1 VAAAARA
8 AAAREV
14 RGETRG
20 EDGGPTESDRMIG
33 FSRRIRRLM
42 DVPRIERAIADA
54 ELRTSG
60 EIRVSVAPLFWGSVD
75 RAAERAFVRLGV
87 GRTREK
93 NGVLLFVVPARR
105 RFVVLGGAGIHE
117 RVGDAFWDELVRTMT
132 PYFRQKNF
140 TDGIVKGIEAA
151 AEALAAH
158 FPRASDDV
166 NELPD
171 DVDLGE

>member
-1 VAAAARA
+1 
-8 AAAREV
+8 
-14 RGETRG
+14 
-20 EDGGPTESDRMIG
+20 MIG
-33 FSRRIRRLM
+33 FSRRIRRLV
-42 DVPRIERAIADA
+42 DIPRIERAIADA

-75 RAAERAFVRLGV
+75 RAAERAFVRLGM

-93 NGVLLFVVPARR
+93 SGVLLFVVPARR
-105 RFVVLGGAGIHE
+105 RFVVLGDAGIHE
-117 RVGDAFWDELVRTMT
+117 RVGQGFWDELVRTMT

-151 AEALAAH
+151 AEALAGH